1 MIAYIIQWSLRSR
14 LFVLAAAALLLGW
27 GALET
32 LRMPVDVFPDL
43 TAPSVTVVTE
53 VHGMAPTE
61 VERLVTF
68 PVETALNG
76 APGVRRVRSSTGIG
90 LSTVVVEFD
99 WGTEVPA
106 ARQIVAEKL
115 LLARAALPPEASAP
129 VMAPAASVMGE
140 IMFIALGSD
149 RHDGMA
155 LKSAADW
162 TVRKRILAV
171 PGVAEVLPIGG
182 DERQYQVTLRVD
194 RLAAYGVT
202 VDEVLAALKDG
213 NQNSPAGFYAEGGQ
227 EYLIQG
233 IGRML
238 SAEDVGA
245 TAVARRGGIPVLVR
259 DVAEVAVGP
268 GIRRGVGSNNGRP
281 AVVMGIQ
288 KQPGVNTLELTRRL
302 DAVFADLRKTL
313 PPGMELATDI
323 FRQADFINV
332 SVKNL
337 LDALR
342 DGAILVVVIVFAF
355 LMNGRATLIT
365 LTALPLSLVAA
376 IVTMKAMGASINTMT
391 LGGLAIAL
399 GALVDDAIIV
409 VENIVRRLEDNRRRP
424 AESRQAPIHVVFE
437 ATREIQGSIVFA
449 TLIIMLVFLPLFFLT
464 GVEGRLM
471 VPLGLAYVISLAAS
485 LLVAVTVTPVMASL
499 LLVRETAEAGH
510 RDPALI
516 RWLLA
521 GYDRVLAAT
530 LHRWKA
536 VAWGSGIALALS
548 MAALSMAG
556 KAFLPDFN
564 EGTLTISASTLPGTS
579 LEESANLGQ
588 MVEDALLRQPEV
600 TATARRTGRSPLD
613 PHALGIH
620 ESEIEV
626 SLAMKQRG
634 KEEFLDALRQDFARI
649 PGMNIIVGQPI
660 SHRIDHMLSG
670 SRANIAIKIFGTDLY
685 DLRRVAAQVKEAA
698 AKVPGAVDVA
708 AEQQTDIPFLTVRF
722 DRAAIARHGL
732 TPRQVADGIET
743 AFAGIAVT
751 KIMEGQATYD
761 LVVRYDPKV
770 RDSVE
775 AIRETLITTATGARL
790 PLLALAD
797 IAKDRGPNGISRE
810 NVQRKIVVTANV
822 AGRDL
827 GGVVEEM
834 RARIGAEVKLPQGY
848 HVEFGGQ
855 FESAAEATRTLG
867 LLSLVVVAGI
877 FLLLFL
883 AFRTVKD
890 ALLVMLNLPLALI
903 GGVAGV
909 YLTGGV
915 MTIAGLIG
923 LITLF
928 GIATRNGVMMIAH
941 IHHLAEREGVA
952 EPAEAVRRGAR
963 ERLVP
968 ILMTALAAGLALVPL
983 ALSGG
988 RPGSEIQAPMA
999 VVILCG
1005 LVSSTIL
1012 NMVVVPALYLRFGA
1026 IRRELARGD
1035 VLRRRVTDMA

>member
-27 GALET
+27 GTVET

-43 TAPSVTVVTE
+43 TAPAVTVVTE
-53 VHGMAPTE
+53 AHGMAPTE

-76 APGVRRVRSSTGIG
+76 APGVRRVRSTTGIG
-90 LSTVVVEFD
+90 LSTVIVEFD
-99 WGTEVPA
+99 WSTDVLT

-115 LLARAALPPEASAP
+115 QLARASLPPEAAAP

-155 LKSAADW
+155 LKAVADW

-182 DERQYQVTLRVD
+182 DERQYQVTLRLD
-194 RLAAYGVT
+194 RLAAYGIT

-213 NQNSPAGFYAEGGQ
+213 NQNAPAGFYAEGGQ

-268 GIRRGVGSNNGRP
+268 GIRRGIGSNNGRP

-302 DAVFADLRKTL
+302 DAVFADLGKTL

-323 FRQADFINV
+323 FRQADFIKV

-337 LDALR
+337 VDALR
-342 DGAILVVVIVFAF
+342 DGAILVVAIVFAF

-376 IVTMKAMGASINTMT
+376 IVAMKAMGASINTMT

-409 VENIVRRLEDNRRRP
+409 VENIVRRLDGNRRLAP
-424 AESRQAPIHVVFE
+424 DQRQAAIHVVFE

-485 LLVAVTVTPVMASL
+485 LFVAITVTPVMASL
-499 LLVRETAEAGH
+499 LLVRERKGEH
-510 RDPALI
+510 REPALI
-516 RWLLA
+516 RWLVSR
-521 GYDRVLAAT
+521 YDRVLAAT
-530 LHRWKA
+530 LTRWKA
-536 VAWGSGIALALS
+536 VAWASGIALALA
-548 MAALSMAG
+548 MAALGLAG

-579 LEESANLGQ
+579 LEESAVLGQ

-600 TATARRTGRSPLD
+600 AATARRTGRSPLD

-626 SLAMKQRG
+626 SLAMKERS
-634 KEEFLDALRQDFARI
+634 KEEFLDALRRDFAAI

-685 DLRRVAAQVKEAA
+685 DLRRVAAEIKAVA

-708 AEQQTDIPFLTVRF
+708 AEQQTDIPFLTVKF
-722 DRAAIARHGL
+722 DRGAIARHGL
-732 TPRQVADGIET
+732 TLRQVADAIEA
-743 AFAGIAVT
+743 AFAGVT
-751 KIMEGQATYD
+751 VSKIMEGQATYD

-770 RDSVE
+770 RDSLE
-775 AIRETLITTATGARL
+775 AIRETLITTSSGARL
-790 PLLALAD
+790 PLLALASVT
-797 IAKDRGPNGISRE
+797 KDRGPNSVSRE

-827 GGVVEEM
+827 GSVVEEM
-834 RARIGAEVKLPQGY
+834 RAKVEAEVKLPAGY
-848 HVEFGGQ
+848 HIEFGGQ

-883 AFRTVKD
+883 AFRSVKD

-903 GGVAGV
+903 GGVAGI

-952 EPAEAVRRGAR
+952 DPAEAVRRGAR

-968 ILMTALAAGLALVPL
+968 ILMTALAAGLALIPL
-983 ALSGG
+983 AASGG
-988 RPGSEIQAPMA
+988 QPGSEVQAPMA

-1026 IRRELARGD
+1026 VRRELERHD
-1035 VLRRRVTDMA
+1035 TVRRRVTDMA

>member
-1 MIAYIIQWSLRSR
+1 MISYIIQWSLRSR

-27 GALET
+27 GTYET

-43 TAPSVTVVTE
+43 TAPSVTVATE
-53 VHGMAPTE
+53 AHGMAPTE

-68 PVETALNG
+68 PIETALNG
-76 APGVRRVRSSTGIG
+76 APGVRRVRSSTTVG
-90 LSTVVVEFD
+90 LSTVIVEFD
-99 WGTEVPA
+99 WGTDVLM
-106 ARQIVAEKL
+106 ARQVVAEKL
-115 LLARAALPPEASAP
+115 QLARAALPPDVAAP

-140 IMFIALGSD
+140 IMFIALRSD
-149 RHDGMA
+149 SHDGMA
-155 LKSAADW
+155 VKAAADW
-162 TVRKRILAV
+162 VVRKRILAV

-182 DERQYQVTLRVD
+182 DERQYQVTIRLD

-202 VDEVLAALKDG
+202 VDEVLTALKES
-213 NQNSPAGFYAEGGQ
+213 NQNAPAGFYAEGGQ
-227 EYLIQG
+227 EFLIQG
-233 IGRML
+233 VGRINSLDDIG
-238 SAEDVGA
+238 V
-245 TAVARRGGIPVLVR
+245 TAVGRRGGVPVLIR
-259 DVAEVAVGP
+259 DVAEVAAGP
-268 GIRRGVGSNNGRP
+268 GIRRGIGSNNGRA
-281 AVVMGIQ
+281 AVVLGIQ
-288 KQPGVNTLELTRRL
+288 KQPGANTLELTRRL
-302 DAVFADLRKTL
+302 DSVFADLRKTL
-313 PPGMELATDI
+313 PEGMVLATDI
-323 FRQADFINV
+323 FRQADFITV
-332 SVKNL
+332 SVRNL
-337 LDALR
+337 VDALR
-342 DGAILVVVIVFAF
+342 DGAILVVAIVFAF
-355 LMNGRATLIT
+355 LMSGRATLIT

-376 IVTMKAMGASINTMT
+376 ILAMKAMGASINTMT

-409 VENIVRRLEDNRRRP
+409 VENIVRRLGGNRRLAP
-424 AESRQAPIHVVFE
+424 DRQQSPIHVVFE

-485 LLVAVTVTPVMASL
+485 LFVAITVTPVMASL
-499 LLVRETAEAGH
+499 LLTRHKEGEAGH
-510 RDPALI
+510 EPALI
-516 RWLLA
+516 RWLLVR
-521 GYDRVLAAT
+521 YDRVLAAT
-530 LHRWKA
+530 LTRWKA
-536 VAWGSGIALALS
+536 VAWGSGIALTLS
-548 MAALSMAG
+548 MAALGLAG
-556 KAFLPDFN
+556 RAFLPDFN

-588 MVEDALLRQPEV
+588 LVEDALLRQPEV

-626 SLAMKQRG
+626 SLAMKERS
-634 KEEFLDALRQDFARI
+634 KEDFLDALRRDFAQI

-685 DLRRVAAQVKEAA
+685 DLRRVAAQVKAA
-698 AKVPGAVDVA
+698 VEKVPGAVDVS
-708 AEQQTDIPFLTVRF
+708 AEQQTDIPFLTVKFNRT
-722 DRAAIARHGL
+722 AIARHGL
-732 TPRQVADGIET
+732 TLRQVADSIET
-743 AFAGIAVT
+743 AFAGTTVS

-761 LVVRYDPKV
+761 LVVRYDPSV
-770 RDSVE
+770 RGSME
-775 AIRETLITTATGARL
+775 AIRETLITTSSGARL
-790 PLLALAD
+790 PLIALAD
-797 IAKDRGPNGISRE
+797 ITKDRGPNSVSRE

-834 RARIGAEVKLPQGY
+834 RAKVEAEVKLPQGY

-867 LLSLVVVAGI
+867 LLSLVVVVGI

-883 AFRTVKD
+883 AFRSVKD

-903 GGVAGV
+903 GGVAGM

-915 MTIAGLIG
+915 MTVASLIG

-941 IHHLAEREGVA
+941 VHHLAEREGVSD
-952 EPAEAVRRGAR
+952 PAEAVARGAR

-968 ILMTALAAGLALVPL
+968 ILMTALAAGLALIPL

-988 RPGSEIQAPMA
+988 QPGSEIQAPMA

-1012 NMVVVPALYLRFGA
+1012 NMVVVPALYLRFGS
-1026 IRRELARGD
+1026 IRREILRHD
-1035 VLRRRVTDMA
+1035 TVRRRATDMA